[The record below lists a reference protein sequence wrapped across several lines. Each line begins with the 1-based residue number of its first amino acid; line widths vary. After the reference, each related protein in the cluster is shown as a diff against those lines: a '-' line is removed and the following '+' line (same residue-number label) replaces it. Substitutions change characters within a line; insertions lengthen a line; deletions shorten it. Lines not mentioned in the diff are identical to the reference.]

1 MVNTLIQNEES
12 HQSVTQCRF
21 VLKVTLVRCE
31 VFAPCQGV
39 NLKIMIVNNDDT
51 RLALRNFIGQSE
63 QSFRSCTAHASFRR
77 ALMHN

>member
-12 HQSVTQCRF
+12 HQSVTECRF

-51 RLALRNFIGQSE
+51 RLALRNFIAELQV
-63 QSFRSCTAHASFRR
+63 
-77 ALMHN
+77 MHCPCIL